1 MAKIRLGK
9 PQVNPK
15 SLANLKPINTHE
27 RASMLG
33 KLGQKKQKEIRER
46 KLLLHDDIADVV
58 TAEMTVPDTLYS
70 ALKQHGIKCNKK
82 ERVDRIVLL
91 RAMMKAIKDGNAD
104 QLLRLAE
111 FAGFK
116 ADPHIL
122 VDQNTAAK
130 VTVNVTGLDG

>member
-1 MAKIRLGK
+1 MAKSNSGGK
-9 PQVNPK
+9 QKNPN
-15 SLANLKPINTHE
+15 SLANLKPIRDHE

-33 KLGQKKQKEIRER
+33 KRSQQVMKER
-46 KLLLHDDIADVV
+46 KMQKQLLHDDIAEVV

-70 ALKQHGIKCNKK
+70 ALKQHGIKVNRK
-82 ERVDRIVLL
+82 ERVDRIVFL

-122 VDQNTAAK
+122 VDQNTDANI
-130 VTVNVTGLDG
+130 TVNVTGLDG